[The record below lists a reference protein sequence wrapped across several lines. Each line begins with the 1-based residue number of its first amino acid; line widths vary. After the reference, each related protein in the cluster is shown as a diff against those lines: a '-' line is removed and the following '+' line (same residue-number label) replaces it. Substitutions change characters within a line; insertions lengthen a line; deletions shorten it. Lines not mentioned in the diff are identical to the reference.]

1 MKFFVGIFIPGV
13 FAIQVKKE
21 GSASSALDA
30 GDVLVTSPHDDH
42 DGNITFSKTP
52 PFGPWECYAELDF
65 PTTWYEYC
73 DAPSPKSFS
82 MTDKCAHAS
91 WSSGLGSG
99 ATMAALSDCTHKTGL
114 FGDKCYTYDN
124 NGKNCHQRYC
134 IPSDVNSFEWAN
146 YCTIRSKNKAWFQSQ
161 ECTAYGW
168 ADESD
173 AFEYQQ
179 RLTIAQQRCEMR
191 SGNKTC
197 FLVDDGGS
205 TRGPQCMPTCAQDA
219 SSSCWATAAAQVATF
234 FEPRKFPY
242 FDAESCVSNSC
253 QVASAVD
260 HRTCCTSTENS
271 GLQWNKAC
279 DHVNYM
285 GFLSKWLLNN
295 TGQDYKDDILLV
307 PSESELRSMLERGP
321 VVIMVHYWA
330 SWLINMDF
338 AHFITIAG
346 TNDQGDFWVT
356 NSQAWHQIG
365 NGFSARTYDQIRHYK
380 APDADFDAEW
390 IGTFYIKG

>member
-134 IPSDVNSFEWAN
+134 IPSDVNFFLSG
-146 YCTIRSKNKAWFQSQ
+146 Q
-161 ECTAYGW
+161 
-168 ADESD
+168 
-173 AFEYQQ
+173 
-179 RLTIAQQRCEMR
+179 TIAPSAQR
-191 SGNKTC
+191 
-197 FLVDDGGS
+197 
-205 TRGPQCMPTCAQDA
+205 TRHGFSLKSVLHMVGQM
-219 SSSCWATAAAQVATF
+219 
-234 FEPRKFPY
+234 
-242 FDAESCVSNSC
+242 
-253 QVASAVD
+253 
-260 HRTCCTSTENS
+260 
-271 GLQWNKAC
+271 KA
-279 DHVNYM
+279 M
-285 GFLSKWLLNN
+285 LLNIN
-295 TGQDYKDDILLV
+295 
-307 PSESELRSMLERGP
+307 RG
-321 VVIMVHYWA
+321 
-330 SWLINMDF
+330 
-338 AHFITIAG
+338 
-346 TNDQGDFWVT
+346 
-356 NSQAWHQIG
+356 
-365 NGFSARTYDQIRHYK
+365 
-380 APDADFDAEW
+380 
-390 IGTFYIKG
+390 